1 MGRRGNAVG
10 GRLVSWEHV
19 RTQPSP
25 TDHPQPVPAPARP
38 SGIGLRFALRGIV
51 VAYRGQRNLRIQA
64 AVGLA
69 AAMLAGL
76 LPLGPVELCLVALT
90 IGAVVGA
97 ELLNTALEAAVDLA
111 SPEVHPLARTAKDAA
126 AGAVVVLC
134 TASLVVGTLLFLPPL
149 LRLELRPGGWAWAL
163 GLLLLGIA
171 IHIALWRFPLA
182 FDASRDYNASHLV
195 EGD

>member
-1 MGRRGNAVG
+1 IPSMGRRGNAVG

-69 AAMLAGL
+69 AAMLAGR
-76 LPLGPVELCLVALT
+76 LPLGPVALCLVALT
-90 IGAVVGA
+90 VCS
-97 ELLNTALEAAVDLA
+97 LA
-111 SPEVHPLARTAKDAA
+111 GVYLST
-126 AGAVVVLC
+126 
-134 TASLVVGTLLFLPPL
+134 
-149 LRLELRPGGWAWAL
+149 
-163 GLLLLGIA
+163 
-171 IHIALWRFPLA
+171 
-182 FDASRDYNASHLV
+182 
-195 EGD
+195 